1 MIVFLAFLIM
11 VASNPQLELT
21 YTHVTL
27 HTDHGAVMVDAQ
39 VANDVPSWSK
49 GLMHRIHMPPQEG
62 MLFVFPQEE
71 KRSFWMRN
79 TPLELDMIFIGNDH
93 RVVGI
98 VERAAPNSTT
108 NRSVDA
114 LSRYVLETHGGFSRK
129 HGIHPGT
136 RVSWAQQK
144 Q

>member
-1 MIVFLAFLIM
+1 MLLITFLIM
-11 VASNPQLELT
+11 TASEPQSDLP

-27 HTDHGAVMVDAQ
+27 HTDHGSVMVDAQ

-49 GLMHRIHMPPQEG
+49 GLMYRTHMPPQEG
-62 MLFVFPQEE
+62 MLFVFPREE

-79 TPLELDMIFIGNDH
+79 TPLELDIIFIGNDH
-93 RVVGI
+93 TVVGI
-98 VERAAPNSTT
+98 VERATPNSTH

-129 HGIHPGT
+129 HGIRRGA
-136 RVSWAQQK
+136 RVSWILPK
-144 Q
+144 P